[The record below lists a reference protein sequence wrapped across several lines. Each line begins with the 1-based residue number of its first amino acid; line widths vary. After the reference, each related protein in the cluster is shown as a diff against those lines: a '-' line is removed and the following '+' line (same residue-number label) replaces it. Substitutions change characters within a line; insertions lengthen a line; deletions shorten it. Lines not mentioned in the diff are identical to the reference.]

1 MKKYLLA
8 INHENFKRI
17 RMNDAYKSYNS
28 SKVKNNVDYYDYCGL
43 L

>member
-17 RMNDAYKSYNS
+17 RMKDAYISYYS
-28 SKVKNNVDYYDYCGL
+28 SKVKNNVDYYNYGGL
-43 L
+43 P